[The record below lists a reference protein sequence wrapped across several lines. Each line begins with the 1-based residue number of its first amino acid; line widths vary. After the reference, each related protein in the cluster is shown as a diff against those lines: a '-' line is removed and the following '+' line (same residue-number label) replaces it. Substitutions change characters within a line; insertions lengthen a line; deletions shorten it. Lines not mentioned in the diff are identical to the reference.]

1 MIPLNVNDRIFELG
15 MSVKRGEI
23 TWRDCAD
30 YINDEFGLNL
40 SRDSVRSRFRSRENR
55 IYKDERNDDTS
66 ASSGGMSMNN
76 SGNTFDRSKG
86 DYTTEYAD
94 GVIEAQRIVEYNRE
108 VFGDKC
114 KMLEYLGYSP
124 EEWEFVFV
132 TTSVWQQHTKEQTT
146 KELYAVKFKV
156 RPLVKSM
163 NVEKAL
169 DVAKEVFADKID
181 PLKVKARKDIQ
192 GLDKNKLLF
201 IPQIEAH
208 LGKLSEKIDTGV
220 EYNHKIVEERVRK
233 VFEEVILLQER
244 EKCDRCLLVVGG
256 DFFNSESNSQT
267 TSGTLQQNDV
277 RFKEMF
283 NIGLCLYLE
292 GLITLRE
299 NFNHV
304 DVKICAGNHSR
315 AMEHFLYIALS
326 CYFRDDEV
334 IKFSDDYKDT
344 QSYVFGDV
352 GLFFNHGD
360 ANQKRLIASIPAE
373 FYQEYG
379 KTLYRYLFVGHLHK
393 LEVVNAENGLT
404 LHRVPAI
411 CENDDWH
418 YQNRFGVGNV
428 PQHEIM
434 IFDKN
439 YGMLSDNFV
448 YFGGKSRK
456 NLTKVK
462 KNGNI

>member
-1 MIPLNVNDRIFELG
+1 MSLNEKIMELG
-15 MSVKRGEI
+15 VLVKNGEM
-23 TWRDCAD
+23 TWQNVAD
-30 YINDEFGLNL
+30 IVNDEFDMDL
-40 SRDSVRSRFRSRENR
+40 SREGVRSRFRQKENVKIR
-55 IYKDERNDDTS
+55 NAYLKGERDEDTS
-66 ASSGGMSMNN
+66 TSSGGMSMNGN
-76 SGNTFDRSKG
+76 MNTFDRSKG
-86 DYTTEYAD
+86 DYTTEYSD
-94 GVIEAQRIVEYNRE
+94 GVIEAQRIVEYNKE
-108 VFGDKC
+108 VFGDKR

-124 EEWEFVFV
+124 DEWEFVFV

-163 NVEKAL
+163 SVEKAL
-169 DVAKEVFADKID
+169 DVAKEVFAKNID
-181 PLKVKARKDIQ
+181 PLKVRKEVDIQ

-233 VFEEVILLQER
+233 VFEEAMVLQER

-283 NIGLCLYLE
+283 NIGLNLYLE
-292 GLITLRE
+292 GLMSLRE
-299 NFNHV
+299 CFNHV

-326 CYFRDDEV
+326 CYFRDDDK
-334 IKFSDDYKDT
+334 ISFSDDYKDT
-344 QSYVFGDV
+344 QSYVFGKC

-411 CENDDWH
+411 CENDSWH
-418 YQNRFGVGNV
+418 VQNRFGIGCI
-428 PQHEIM
+428 PQHELIV
-434 IFDKN
+434 FDKRC
-439 YGMLSDNFV
+439 GMLSDNFV
-448 YFGGKSRK
+448 YFDRNISRK
-456 NLTKVK
+456 KVLK
-462 KNGNI
+462 R